1 MGAEEEK
8 ALEYEHTL
16 SLTLVRLPYAG
27 RREPSVLE
35 KGEGTPVYERL
46 YCLCVLYMVL
56 YMYGRIR
63 SSCRIVV
70 AYILHTL

>member
-1 MGAEEEK
+1 MRWAEEEK

-35 KGEGTPVYERL
+35 KGEGTPVYEPSIV
-46 YCLCVLYMVL
+46 CV